1 MMKGVAAGGK
11 TSLIKQMLKRGES
24 AREISR
30 EANVSSGYVNRIKS
44 CLKNNLPT
52 HFYLKKFRSLNPE
65 KRNRERKK
73 NYDAGAK
80 YDYSSRIRYSEQEKK
95 LVLEFKGTDREL
107 AKLISRSVKAVQ
119 AKRGRMKKESELIAE
134 GVFNSAISSSPQ
146 NN

>member
-65 KRNRERKK
+65 KGIGK
-73 NYDAGAK
+73 G
-80 YDYSSRIRYSEQEKK
+80 KK
-95 LVLEFKGTDREL
+95 L
-107 AKLISRSVKAVQ
+107 
-119 AKRGRMKKESELIAE
+119 
-134 GVFNSAISSSPQ
+134 
-146 NN
+146 